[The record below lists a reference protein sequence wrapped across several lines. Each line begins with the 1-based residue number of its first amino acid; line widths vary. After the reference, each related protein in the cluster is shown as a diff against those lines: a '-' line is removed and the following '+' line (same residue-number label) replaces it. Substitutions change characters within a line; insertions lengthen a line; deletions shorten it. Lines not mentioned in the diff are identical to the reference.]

1 MIIMDRPV
9 AQERLNLIKIAR
21 SLAITW
27 VILSL
32 ADAGIT
38 YICLQD
44 ISNIE
49 GNPFARALL
58 SYHEALFYG
67 AKLLVTICIGIGL
80 WWLSTRTSYLKAMI
94 VCQIILVLLFAGV
107 LGSNLLHL

>member
-1 MIIMDRPV
+1 MDRSV
-9 AQERLNLIKIAR
+9 TQERLNLIKIAR

-38 YICLQD
+38 YVCLQD
-44 ISNIE
+44 TANIE

-67 AKLLVTICIGIGL
+67 AKLLVTIAIGLGL
-80 WWLSTRTSYLKAMI
+80 WWLATRTTYLKALI
-94 VCQIILVLLFAGV
+94 ACQICLVLLFVGV
-107 LGSNLLHL
+107 LSSNLLHL